1 MSDSSVNGDVLAPAR
16 LSSSPNSKR
25 KASDAGLPATG
36 TRIHK
41 SVKRRASKACQSCR
55 ARKVRCNVVEQSPCT
70 NCRLDEVECIVSESK
85 RKKRMKKD
93 MQQEAA
99 PRLSLPRYNN
109 PISASMTHQ
118 GTYLIRFVRHFQI
131 ENLVQKADFIDLDPQ
146 SFDPARRQSL
156 ARSISIPHDPT
167 DSISLSG
174 VDPNS
179 LFGLQTRTSP
189 PPHHALPAFIRAF
202 PSTFGPEDISY
213 LAKKGA
219 LTLPPPALRA
229 ALLRCFVENIHP
241 YMPLLDI
248 HELIHTVDNNDSSTA
263 VSLLLFQAIMFA
275 GVASVDMAYLQTAGY
290 TNRRAARR
298 DFFQKTRLLYDFDY
312 EADRISLI
320 QSLLLMTFWYETPDD
335 QKDSHHWMGIAVSLS
350 HTIGLHRNPERSNM
364 NPKQRRL
371 WKRIWWATYM
381 RDRLIALGMRRP
393 TRIKNE
399 DFDVPML
406 TIDDFE
412 FAVLSSQSSC
422 IPPSCKI
429 MQDKSMQRELAI
441 MCIEKAKLCICIS
454 HVLSTQYSVLH
465 NNHGVQTQEG
475 TTRTTMMLVARKD
488 DPEKCSVKA
497 CDEELKQWKASIAPE
512 AKYKPSSL
520 FDLTAGKGAIALH
533 RSLLHMIY
541 LATLSA
547 LHRPQVL
554 PSTAAPSRKMASEVL
569 DTSRRTVRFAANRL
583 TAVAQN
589 LNELDLIRCL
599 PTSGITVLLP
609 AIIIH
614 LLDIKAPDETT
625 RRASLQG
632 FCQCMQI
639 LNKLRDI
646 YAAADYSTAFLE
658 AAIRKAEITL
668 PPPKMG
674 PPPRPAH
681 LANMSNVM
689 KAARLGHANVSRL
702 TPPPELAASTNNE
715 QQPQSRQQQE
725 TDPQVSENDLAQ
737 HLNNF
742 LASTPPGSEHTT
754 DSQIDDTTA
763 AAFNIPALDADF
775 DTLINLD
782 AAGESFTF
790 DDGTFPTMPA
800 FDSTD
805 GGFMDMDW
813 MKHMNDN
820 DGVSFGI

>member
-1 MSDSSVNGDVLAPAR
+1 MSDSSVNGDLLAPAR
-16 LSSSPNSKR
+16 PSSSPNSKR
-25 KASDAGLPATG
+25 KASDAGLPTTG

-85 RKKRMKKD
+85 RKKKWTKGD
-93 MQQEAA
+93 EEGNAA
-99 PRLSLPRYNN
+99 GDCSPPAPASIPQNLSFHDSPGHLPHSLY
-109 PISASMTHQ
+109 Q
-118 GTYLIRFVRHFQI
+118 
-131 ENLVQKADFIDLDPQ
+131 DLNPQ
-146 SFDPARRQSL
+146 SFDSARRQSL
-156 ARSISIPHDPT
+156 ARSISIPQDPT

-174 VDPNS
+174 LDPIS
-179 LFGLQTRTSP
+179 LFGLEARTSS
-189 PPHHALPAFIRAF
+189 PHQQLPGFIRTF
-202 PSTFGPEDISY
+202 PSTFGPDDLSY
-213 LAKKGA
+213 LARKGA
-219 LTLPPPALRA
+219 LTIPPPALRA

-241 YMPLLDI
+241 YMPLLDV
-248 HELIHTVDNNDSSTA
+248 HELIHTVDTNDSTSA

-298 DFFQKTRLLYDFDY
+298 EFFQKTRLLYDFDY
-312 EADRISLI
+312 ESDRISLI

-364 NPKQRRL
+364 DPKQRRL

-381 RDRLIALGMRRP
+381 RDRMIALGMRRP

-406 TIDDFE
+406 TVDDFD
-412 FAVLSSQSSC
+412 FNVLTSQSSC

-429 MQDKSMQRELAI
+429 MQDTTMQRDLAI

-465 NNHGVQTQEG
+465 NNHGVQSHEG

-488 DPEKCSVKA
+488 DPENCSVKA

-520 FDLTAGKGAIALH
+520 FDLTAGKGTIALH
-533 RSLLHMIY
+533 RSLLHMVY

-646 YAAADYSTAFLE
+646 YAAADFSTAFLE

-674 PPPRPAH
+674 PPPRPTH
-681 LANMSNVM
+681 VANISHVM

-702 TPPPELAASTNNE
+702 TPPPELAAATTNDTK
-715 QQPQSRQQQE
+715 SRQQQTE
-725 TDPQVSENDLAQ
+725 QMEPQVSENDLAQ

-813 MKHMNDN
+813 MRHMNCN
-820 DGVSFGI
+820 DDISFGI

>member
-1 MSDSSVNGDVLAPAR
+1 MSDSSVNGDLLAPAR
-16 LSSSPNSKR
+16 PSSSPNSKR

-85 RKKRMKKD
+85 RKKKWTKGD
-93 MQQEAA
+93 EEGHAA
-99 PRLSLPRYNN
+99 GECSPPAPASIPQNNLSFHDSPGHLPHSLY
-109 PISASMTHQ
+109 Q
-118 GTYLIRFVRHFQI
+118 
-131 ENLVQKADFIDLDPQ
+131 DLNPQ
-146 SFDPARRQSL
+146 SFDSARRQSL
-156 ARSISIPHDPT
+156 ARSISIPQDPT

-174 VDPNS
+174 VDPIS
-179 LFGLQTRTSP
+179 LFGLEARTSS
-189 PPHHALPAFIRAF
+189 PHQQLPGFIRTF
-202 PSTFGPEDISY
+202 PSTFGPDDLSY

-219 LTLPPPALRA
+219 LTIPPPALRN

-241 YMPLLDI
+241 YMPLLDVQ
-248 HELIHTVDNNDSSTA
+248 ELVHTVDTNDTTSA

-312 EADRISLI
+312 EVDRISLI

-364 NPKQRRL
+364 DPKQRRL

-381 RDRLIALGMRRP
+381 RDRMIALGMRRP

-412 FAVLSSQSSC
+412 FAVLNSQSSC

-429 MQDKSMQRELAI
+429 MQDTSMQRDLAI

-465 NNHGVQTQEG
+465 NNHGVQSHEG

-488 DPEKCSVKA
+488 DPENCSVKA

-520 FDLTAGKGAIALH
+520 FDLTAGKGTVALH
-533 RSLLHMIY
+533 RSILHMVY

-583 TAVAQN
+583 TAIAQN

-646 YAAADYSTAFLE
+646 YAAADFSTAFLE

-674 PPPRPAH
+674 PPPRPTH
-681 LANMSNVM
+681 VANMSNVM

-702 TPPPELAASTNNE
+702 TPPPELAASTINDTK
-715 QQPQSRQQQE
+715 PRQQQAE
-725 TDPQVSENDLAQ
+725 QTEPQVSENDLAQ

-813 MKHMNDN
+813 MRHMNNN
-820 DGVSFGI
+820 DDITFGI

>member
-1 MSDSSVNGDVLAPAR
+1 MFY
-16 LSSSPNSKR
+16 
-25 KASDAGLPATG
+25 
-36 TRIHK
+36 I
-41 SVKRRASKACQSCR
+41 
-55 ARKVRCNVVEQSPCT
+55 
-70 NCRLDEVECIVSESK
+70 
-85 RKKRMKKD
+85 
-93 MQQEAA
+93 
-99 PRLSLPRYNN
+99 
-109 PISASMTHQ
+109 
-118 GTYLIRFVRHFQI
+118 
-131 ENLVQKADFIDLDPQ
+131 
-146 SFDPARRQSL
+146 
-156 ARSISIPHDPT
+156 
-167 DSISLSG
+167 
-174 VDPNS
+174 VDP
-179 LFGLQTRTSP
+179 
-189 PPHHALPAFIRAF
+189 
-202 PSTFGPEDISY
+202 
-213 LAKKGA
+213 
-219 LTLPPPALRA
+219 
-229 ALLRCFVENIHP
+229 
-241 YMPLLDI
+241 
-248 HELIHTVDNNDSSTA
+248 
-263 VSLLLFQAIMFA
+263 
-275 GVASVDMAYLQTAGY
+275 
-290 TNRRAARR
+290 
-298 DFFQKTRLLYDFDY
+298 KTYEIQLLYDFDY
-312 EADRISLI
+312 EVDRISLI

-364 NPKQRRL
+364 DPKQRRL

-381 RDRLIALGMRRP
+381 RDRMIALGMRRP

-412 FAVLSSQSSC
+412 FAVLNGQSSC

-429 MQDKSMQRELAI
+429 MQDTSMQRDLAI

-465 NNHGVQTQEG
+465 NNHGVQSHEG

-488 DPEKCSVKA
+488 DPENCSVKA

-520 FDLTAGKGAIALH
+520 FDLTAGKGTVALH
-533 RSLLHMIY
+533 RSILHMVY

-583 TAVAQN
+583 TAIAQN

-646 YAAADYSTAFLE
+646 YAAADFSTAFLE

-674 PPPRPAH
+674 PPPRPTH
-681 LANMSNVM
+681 VANMSNVM

-702 TPPPELAASTNNE
+702 TPPPELAAATTNDTK
-715 QQPQSRQQQE
+715 PRQQQPE
-725 TDPQVSENDLAQ
+725 QLEPQVSENDLAQ

-813 MKHMNDN
+813 MRHMNSN
-820 DGVSFGI
+820 DDISFGI

>member
-1 MSDSSVNGDVLAPAR
+1 
-16 LSSSPNSKR
+16 
-25 KASDAGLPATG
+25 
-36 TRIHK
+36 
-41 SVKRRASKACQSCR
+41 VKQ
-55 ARKVRCNVVEQSPCT
+55 
-70 NCRLDEVECIVSESK
+70 
-85 RKKRMKKD
+85 
-93 MQQEAA
+93 
-99 PRLSLPRYNN
+99 
-109 PISASMTHQ
+109 
-118 GTYLIRFVRHFQI
+118 
-131 ENLVQKADFIDLDPQ
+131 
-146 SFDPARRQSL
+146 
-156 ARSISIPHDPT
+156 
-167 DSISLSG
+167 
-174 VDPNS
+174 
-179 LFGLQTRTSP
+179 
-189 PPHHALPAFIRAF
+189 
-202 PSTFGPEDISY
+202 
-213 LAKKGA
+213 
-219 LTLPPPALRA
+219 
-229 ALLRCFVENIHP
+229 
-241 YMPLLDI
+241 
-248 HELIHTVDNNDSSTA
+248 
-263 VSLLLFQAIMFA
+263 
-275 GVASVDMAYLQTAGY
+275 
-290 TNRRAARR
+290 
-298 DFFQKTRLLYDFDY
+298 
-312 EADRISLI
+312 
-320 QSLLLMTFWYETPDD
+320 
-335 QKDSHHWMGIAVSLS
+335 
-350 HTIGLHRNPERSNM
+350 
-364 NPKQRRL
+364 
-371 WKRIWWATYM
+371 
-381 RDRLIALGMRRP
+381 
-393 TRIKNE
+393 
-399 DFDVPML
+399 
-406 TIDDFE
+406 
-412 FAVLSSQSSC
+412 
-422 IPPSCKI
+422 
-429 MQDKSMQRELAI
+429 
-441 MCIEKAKLCICIS
+441 
-454 HVLSTQYSVLH
+454 
-465 NNHGVQTQEG
+465 
-475 TTRTTMMLVARKD
+475 
-488 DPEKCSVKA
+488 
-497 CDEELKQWKASIAPE
+497 CDEELKQWKAAIAPE

-520 FDLTAGKGAIALH
+520 FDLTAGKGAVALH

-646 YAAADYSTAFLE
+646 YAAADFSTAFLE

-674 PPPRPAH
+674 PPPRPTH
-681 LANMSNVM
+681 VANISHVM

-702 TPPPELAASTNNE
+702 TPPPELAAATTNDIK
-715 QQPQSRQQQE
+715 SRQQQTE
-725 TDPQVSENDLAQ
+725 QMEPQVSENDLAQ

-813 MKHMNDN
+813 MRHMNSN
-820 DGVSFGI
+820 DDISFGI